1 MDRYLLGD
9 NLWREKDWKQGW
21 SKHSHNEYR
30 DYHSSSGLRP
40 SPATMRLFSRQ
51 SNQSR
56 RKSPKT
62 LAVGLPQQSPSRLP
76 QSEVQSWHAFLF
88 TKLPV
93 SFLVLFMSG
102 YQELPGICEVS
113 NVKDRDQRKEVKLR
127 ETDTTQGE
135 DSYTYKQTRDKTS

>member
-51 SNQSR
+51 SDQPR

-62 LAVGLPQQSPSRLP
+62 LTIGLAQHSPSRLL

-102 YQELPGICEVS
+102 YQELPGICKVS
-113 NVKDRDQRKEVKLR
+113 NVKDRDQSKEVKLG
-127 ETDTTQGE
+127 ETDTTQE
-135 DSYTYKQTRDKTS
+135 DSYMYKQTRDKTS